1 MNPILQ
7 IKLNFSNEE
16 NNQKIGGKKLR
27 PNASVSAEKVDAL
40 IDSLKG
46 VLDYYRNTKKIVD
59 KLVVDVNYNDLVP
72 KSRRIHDLLKES
84 GKSVDDAVVGARF
97 SDALPGKEKHIITY
111 YVDEETV
118 NRSIQDLRVVK
129 RFINHEL
136 GGTANCE
143 NFNNITDR
151 TVYERY
157 QPLTMSKLRGIVVDC
172 STVDSF
178 SVPHISSVPDRD
190 FFLITLYRTEL
201 KLSELLSKLG
211 VDRYRYVYDPH
222 SDDTLSVSRD
232 LFERLN
238 EKVPYLISMIS
249 TDFSQVKPS
258 DILNIKPTASV
269 EIPDPQNEPIIG
281 VIDMLFDDGVYF
293 SSWVENID
301 CRDDFEKN
309 SKQDQN
315 RDHGTEVT
323 SIIVDG
329 PRMNPWLDDRCGRFR
344 VRHFGVC
351 SDRIST
357 IRLVRKIR
365 EIVQNNRD
373 IHVWNLSLGTEDETS
388 KNFISYDA
396 AALDELQVQYNVVFV
411 ISGTNDNRS
420 IPHGELKVGS
430 PADSLNSVVV
440 NSVRRDGRPAS
451 YSRKGNVLNF
461 FNKPD
466 VSYYGGDY
474 NERIVAYSPRGE
486 EEAYGTSFA
495 APWISRKL
503 CYLIDVMGFPREIAK
518 ALLID
523 SAAGWEFKRTTYQK
537 KDFLGYG
544 VAPIDI
550 NRILSTESGEIRFM
564 VYGTSQSYRTSNYA
578 IPVPRDEGDK
588 YPYVARATL
597 CYFPECCR
605 RQGVDYTNRELSL
618 KFGVVDDKGKIKD
631 IVGNKQHEEG
641 AYIDE
646 RTSRNSFRKWDNT
659 KFISATLKRINRP
672 KKTYGERLWGMTI
685 TSNERLAD
693 RTKKPLNFGAVITLK
708 EIKGVNRIDAFI
720 KACQLRGYIVNR
732 IEVDNRIELFN
743 STRQEMLFE

>member
-16 NNQKIGGKKLR
+16 NNQKIGGKNLR
-27 PNASVSAEKVDAL
+27 ANATVSSQKVDAL
-40 IDSLKG
+40 IDSLEN
-46 VLDYYRNTKKIVD
+46 VLDYYRNSEKIVV
-59 KLVVDVNYNDLVP
+59 KLLIDANYNDLVP
-72 KSRRIHDLLKES
+72 KSRRIQDLLKES
-84 GKSVDDAVVGARF
+84 GKSVNDSIVGARF
-97 SDALPGKEKHIITY
+97 SDAPPERENHIITY

-118 NRSIQDLRVVK
+118 KRSIQELRVVK
-129 RFINHEL
+129 RFLNREL

-157 QPLTMSKLRGIVVDC
+157 QPLSMSKLRGIIVDC
-172 STVDSF
+172 STLDTF
-178 SVPHISSVPDRD
+178 SVPHISNEPEQDQI
-190 FFLITLYRTEL
+190 LITLYKTEL
-201 KLSELLSKLG
+201 KLSELLKKLG
-211 VDRYRYVYDPH
+211 IDRSYIFDFYG
-222 SDDTLSVSRD
+222 DDTLSVSKD
-232 LFERLN
+232 LFAFLN
-238 EKVPYLISMIS
+238 EKVPYMISMVS
-249 TDFSQVKPS
+249 NDFSQIKPS
-258 DILNIKPTASV
+258 DFVKIQSAPKI
-269 EIPDPQNEPIIG
+269 EIPAPQHEPTIG
-281 VIDMLFDDGVYF
+281 VIDTLFDDNVYF
-293 SSWVENID
+293 SAWVDNVD
-301 CRDDFEKN
+301 CREEYEK
-309 SKQDQN
+309 SSTQILN

-329 PRMNPWLDDRCGRFR
+329 PRLNPQLEDHCGRFR

-351 SDRIST
+351 SEKIST
-357 IRLVRKIR
+357 IRLVRKIK
-365 EIVQNNRD
+365 EIIKNNRD
-373 IHVWNLSLGTEDETS
+373 IHVWNLSMGTVDETS

-396 AALDELQVQYNVVFV
+396 AALDELQVQYNVIFV
-411 ISGTNDNRS
+411 ISGTNDDRPL
-420 IPHGELKVGS
+420 PHDVLKVGS

-440 NSVRRDGRPAS
+440 NSVKRNGFPAS

-474 NERIVAYSPRGE
+474 NERIVAYSPRGKE
-486 EEAYGTSFA
+486 EVYGTSFA

-518 ALLID
+518 AMLID
-523 SAAGWEFKRTTYQK
+523 SAAGWQYKQITDQR
-537 KDFLGYG
+537 KDLLGYG

-550 NRILSTESGEIRFM
+550 DEILSTKSDEIKFTI
-564 VYGTSQSYRTSNYA
+564 YGTSQSFRTANYA

-618 KFGVVDDKGKIKD
+618 KFGVIVDEGKIKD
-631 IVGNKQHEEG
+631 IVGNKQHEKG

-646 RTSRNSFRKWDNT
+646 RTSRNAFRKWENT
-659 KFISATLKRINRP
+659 KFISTTLKKRNKP

-685 TSNERLAD
+685 TSNERLTD
-693 RTKKPLNFGAVITLK
+693 RTRKPLNFGAVITLK
-708 EIKGVNRIDAFI
+708 EINGVNRIDAFV

-732 IEVDNRIELFN
+732 IDVGNRVEIFN
-743 STRQEMLFE
+743 TNQQDILFE